1 MKKVKVM
8 RKVSMVLAVT
18 TLLLGVLSL
27 PGTMQVRNI
36 YADSSSETT
45 PPADEGSNEE
55 NSQVP
60 PVDEN
65 SSDENLQDPP
75 VDETPVEDPQP
86 EEELQVESFSVSSM
100 TVSSPI
106 GDDPNVQNELP
117 DFGTNYNNG
126 DCATNDACETAEP
139 VTNPNEYSDQGSYG
153 EKDYDLPE
161 INGNEANIVAIKDG
175 NNWYFFKKGSGET
188 CVSSTFCV
196 NYDDSGHVSV
206 YSYQTQG
213 QGYKGY
219 NLINFWYVSDQE
231 ETVRG
236 CTDASALNYNPSAN
250 SDDGSC
256 SYDETVYGCTDPTA
270 LNFNPNATSNDE
282 SCTYDETVYGCT
294 DPTALNF
301 NALATVDDQSCN
313 YEEDDPGG
321 GGGGG
326 GGTTTVTTALIPV
339 TAQTAAGGPTEELI
353 LIPVTGVDN
362 AFPLTTWQRLL
373 FSASAL
379 LFGLNLI
386 MEGISRKIKR

>member
-18 TLLLGVLSL
+18 LTLLLGVLSL

-175 NNWYFFKKGSGET
+175 NTDWYCLQERFRRDL
-188 CVSSTFCV
+188 CVIHF
-196 NYDDSGHVSV
+196 
-206 YSYQTQG
+206 
-213 QGYKGY
+213 
-219 NLINFWYVSDQE
+219 L
-231 ETVRG
+231 R
-236 CTDASALNYNPSAN
+236 
-250 SDDGSC
+250 
-256 SYDETVYGCTDPTA
+256 
-270 LNFNPNATSNDE
+270 
-282 SCTYDETVYGCT
+282 
-294 DPTALNF
+294 
-301 NALATVDDQSCN
+301 
-313 YEEDDPGG
+313 
-321 GGGGG
+321 
-326 GGTTTVTTALIPV
+326 
-339 TAQTAAGGPTEELI
+339 EL
-353 LIPVTGVDN
+353 
-362 AFPLTTWQRLL
+362 
-373 FSASAL
+373 
-379 LFGLNLI
+379 
-386 MEGISRKIKR
+386 